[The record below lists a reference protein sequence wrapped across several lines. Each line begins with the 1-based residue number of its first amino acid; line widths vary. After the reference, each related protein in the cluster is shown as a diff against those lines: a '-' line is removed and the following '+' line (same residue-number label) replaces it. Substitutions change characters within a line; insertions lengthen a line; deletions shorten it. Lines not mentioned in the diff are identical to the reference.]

1 MERYFPRDISAL
13 ASITAFAEGFLERN
27 GLAAAYSFPV
37 NFVIEE
43 LFTNMVKYSRAG
55 ADGKEIGVRLEV
67 AGKAIVM
74 RLTEFDVEPFDPT
87 AAPAA
92 DTTLPL
98 EQRTPGGLG
107 LHLIRKMVDSI
118 EYEYINRESRI
129 TVTKR
134 LENAHV

>member
-13 ASITAFAEGFLERN
+13 ASITAFAEGFLEGN

-43 LFTNMVKYSRAG
+43 LFTNMVKYSG
-55 ADGKEIGVRLEV
+55 GGKEIGVRLEM
-67 AGKAIVM
+67 AGNAIIM
-74 RLTEFDVEPFDPT
+74 RVTEFDVEPFDPT
-87 AAPAA
+87 AAPDA

-107 LHLIRKMVDSI
+107 LHLIRRMVDSI
-118 EYEYINRESRI
+118 EYEYVNRESRI